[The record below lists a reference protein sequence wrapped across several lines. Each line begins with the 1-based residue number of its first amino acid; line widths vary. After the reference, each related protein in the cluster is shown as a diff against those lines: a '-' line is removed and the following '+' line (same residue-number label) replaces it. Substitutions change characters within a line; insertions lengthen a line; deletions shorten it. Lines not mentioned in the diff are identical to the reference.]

1 LNGKPHADNVQA
13 GGSQV
18 NPAVQYVKCAN
29 RVVVQMRLVVPI
41 ALHVELQNS
50 ATFRQQKEH
59 ANNAKPGNT
68 KTKKNKLIVN
78 IVPMA
83 IMANTMFPNARTM
96 VGKNRMI
103 AMRVVSSLMI
113 PLSILKIG
121 LVFSVRPALFVK
133 NIQPSKIFTVLR
145 QTNNIGECRTN
156 MELKVW
162 NYAKCF

>member
-29 RVVVQMRLVVPI
+29 RVVVQMRKVVPI

-50 ATFRQQKEH
+50 ATFRQRKEH

-68 KTKKNKLIVN
+68 KTKKNKRVVN
-78 IVPMA
+78 IVLMA
-83 IMANTMFPNARTM
+83 IMANAMFLNAKTM
-96 VGKNRMI
+96 VGKNQMI

-113 PLSILKIG
+113 PWSTLKIG
-121 LVFSVRPALFVK
+121 RAYLVRPVVFVK
-133 NIQPSKIFTVLR
+133 NFQKSATKRVFSHN
-145 QTNNIGECRTN
+145 QNIGGKLC
-156 MELKVW
+156 LLW
-162 NYAKCF
+162 